1 MSVCQFRIPSFLVTM
16 QNFTTIKCCV
26 IISNHSIYNDG
37 TYCFSYYWS
46 NPQMHGFYGRYLK
59 IDLTHETFDLVP
71 LNDEILLRYLGG
83 KGLASYLLY
92 SINPPGVDPLL
103 PDNCLI
109 LATGPITNSRI
120 WGSCRYG
127 VFTKSPQTGFYSE
140 SYAGGKVPEA
150 IDSSGFDAIVVT
162 GKSKRPTVVLVHPD
176 GAEFF
181 DASDIWGMGTYDTE
195 DTVNRKYGIAGS
207 GSEKSGA
214 VVIGPAG
221 ENRVRFSVIENDY
234 WRSAGRTGVGT
245 VMGSKHLK
253 AIVFKGDKRRFLSDA
268 KGVKRFS
275 KEVVAESKRNPV
287 VQAYRNMGTSL
298 MVEKINQA
306 KAFPTKYWSKGFFDQ
321 WEKISAEALHRQC
334 HVRPRACAKCLIA
347 CGRMTKV
354 LNGRHAGLRIEGP
367 EYETIFA
374 FGGLCM
380 IDSIEEIVYLNDICD
395 RLGMDTISAGN
406 LCGLAIEAARKK
418 KIDFRIDYGDV
429 DAIAGLLE
437 KIAVRQGIGD
447 ILARGIRYA
456 AEIWNMEDMAV
467 HVKGLEP
474 PGYDPRVLK
483 GSGLAFAVSD
493 RGACHLRATFH
504 NPELKGMIRPEV
516 TKGKARLLI
525 DYEDRLTLMDA
536 FILCR
541 FFRDIYPWDRL
552 SRIIE
557 MTTGL
562 KADKAALQKIAS
574 EISALTRRFN
584 IREGLKPEDDRL
596 PRRFYNEMLKTG
608 HIVKET
614 DLTAMLKDYYTLRG
628 WDESGSGGI

>member
-1 MSVCQFRIPSFLVTM
+1 MNAFF
-16 QNFTTIKCCV
+16 
-26 IISNHSIYNDG
+26 
-37 TYCFSYYWS
+37 
-46 NPQMHGFYGRYLK
+46 GRYLK
-59 IDLTHETFDLVP
+59 IDLTDETYDVVT
-71 LNDEILLRYLGG
+71 LNEEILLTYLGG

-92 SINPPGVDPLL
+92 SINPPGVDPLS

-109 LATGPITNSRI
+109 FATGPITNSRI
-120 WGSCRYG
+120 WGSSRYG

-150 IDSSGFDAIVVT
+150 IDASGFDAIVVK
-162 GKSKRPTVVLVHPD
+162 GRSKRPTVVLVHPD

-181 DASDIWGMGTYDTE
+181 DASDIWRMDTYDTE
-195 DTVNRKYGIAGS
+195 DTVNRKFVGAVP

-221 ENRVRFSVIENDY
+221 ENRVRFAVIENDY

-253 AIVFKGDKRRFLSDA
+253 AIVFKGNKRRSLFDA
-268 KGVKRFS
+268 KGVRYFS
-275 KEVVAESKRNPV
+275 REVAEESKNNPV

-298 MVEKINQA
+298 MVKRINQA

-334 HVRPRACAKCLIA
+334 RVQPRACAKCFIA
-347 CGRMTKV
+347 CGRMTTV
-354 LNGRHAGLRIEGP
+354 SNGRHAGLRIEGP

-380 IDSIEEIVYLNDICD
+380 IDSIEEIAYLNDICD

-406 LCGLAIEAARKK
+406 LCGLTIEAVRKK
-418 KIDFRIDYGDV
+418 KINVKVDYGDV
-429 DAIAGLLE
+429 DAIAGLLK
-437 KIAVRQGIGD
+437 KIANRQGIGD
-447 ILARGIRYA
+447 ILARGIKHA
-456 AEIWNMEDMAV
+456 ANVWGMEDMAV

-483 GSGLAFAVSD
+483 GSGLAFAVSN

-504 NPELKGMIRPEV
+504 NPELKGMINPEV
-516 TKGKARLLI
+516 SRGKAEFLI
-525 DYEDRLTLMDA
+525 DFEDRLTLMDA

-574 EISALTRRFN
+574 EISTLTRCFN
-584 IREGLKPEDDRL
+584 IREGLKSEDDNL
-596 PRRFYNEMLKTG
+596 PTRFYRENLKTG
-608 HIVKET
+608 HVVKET
-614 DLTAMLKDYYTLRG
+614 DLAAMLKEYYTLRG
-628 WDESGSGGI
+628 WNKNGVPKVKPAISLYVNQTHPPFL

>member
-1 MSVCQFRIPSFLVTM
+1 MNAFF
-16 QNFTTIKCCV
+16 
-26 IISNHSIYNDG
+26 
-37 TYCFSYYWS
+37 
-46 NPQMHGFYGRYLK
+46 GRYLK
-59 IDLTHETFDLVP
+59 IDLTDETYDVVP
-71 LNDEILLRYLGG
+71 LNEEILLTYLGG

-92 SINPPGVDPLL
+92 SINPPGVDPLS

-109 LATGPITNSRI
+109 FATGPITNSRI
-120 WGSCRYG
+120 WGSSRYG

-150 IDSSGFDAIVVT
+150 IDSSGFDAIVVK
-162 GKSKRPTVVLVHPD
+162 GRSKRPTVVLIHPD

-181 DASDIWGMGTYDTE
+181 DASDIWRMDTYDTE
-195 DTVNRKYGIAGS
+195 DTVNRKFVGAVP

-221 ENRVRFSVIENDY
+221 ENRVRFAVIENDY

-253 AIVFKGDKRRFLSDA
+253 AIVFKGNKRRSLFDA
-268 KGVKRFS
+268 KGVKCFS
-275 KEVVAESKRNPV
+275 KEVAEESKNNPV

-298 MVEKINQA
+298 MVKRINQA

-334 HVRPRACAKCLIA
+334 RVQPRACAKCFIA
-347 CGRMTKV
+347 CGRMTTV

-380 IDSIEEIVYLNDICD
+380 IDSIEEIAYLNDICD

-406 LCGLAIEAARKK
+406 LCGLTIEAVRKK
-418 KIDFRIDYGDV
+418 KINVKVDYGDV
-429 DAIAGLLE
+429 DAIAGLLK
-437 KIAVRQGIGD
+437 KIANRQGIGD
-447 ILARGIRYA
+447 ILARGIRHA
-456 AEIWNMEDMAV
+456 ANVWGMEDMAV

-483 GSGLAFAVSD
+483 GSGLAFAVSE

-504 NPELKGMIRPEV
+504 NPELKGRINPEV
-516 TKGKARLLI
+516 TTGKAEFLI
-525 DYEDRLTLMDA
+525 DFEDRLTLMDT

-541 FFRDIYPWDRL
+541 FFRDIHPWDRL

-562 KADKAALQKIAS
+562 KADKAAMQKIAS
-574 EISALTRRFN
+574 EISTLTRCFN
-584 IREGLKPEDDRL
+584 IREGLKSEDDNL
-596 PRRFYNEMLKTG
+596 PTRFYREILKTG
-608 HIVKET
+608 HVVKET
-614 DLTAMLKDYYTLRG
+614 DLAAMLKEYYALRG
-628 WDESGSGGI
+628 WNENGVPKVKPAIS